1 MDWRPHMTY
10 PKRFEPH
17 IRGTYRQH
25 GDLIHSAPVVH
36 NGQTYEEQCFA
47 RDLNEHIN
55 YIVQKLEDGPEP
67 NRLSCFTCQPELC
80 IPPSLALVR
89 PIADACGHDYSTILC
104 ALLGSISMALRGRY
118 HVRVTPAWKEPLV
131 DYWLMIGESGTRKS
145 QLATLLRKPFDD
157 FAASPPV
164 EYLLQ
169 PGEADTRKTQRK
181 LAVQQASRV
190 SRNRLK
196 DIPMDFSG
204 ETIREIND
212 LSAEVV
218 SFLGN
223 FKPNLQVPV
232 RLLFENGGVRT
243 LARLM
248 SEQGGCASFLDA
260 EGGIF
265 SSRTF
270 KDMDISLLLKAH
282 SMEHY
287 THDPHNG
294 TPCQV
299 TYAAMPMLIFAQQ
312 SVLHRLLTNKEAVN
326 RGLMARFLPI
336 QLSMP
341 YMTKNDVHG
350 DSAFNEALSQ
360 YEHKIRN
367 MLETNY
373 TQDNFR
379 YIHEILTTPEAD
391 ERLLEF
397 KDENAR
403 HEIYTNTPPALIPF
417 LRRLHGHAIRIA
429 GDLHAWKH
437 ERPCAAPISAE
448 EMGHA
453 IEISKYALE
462 NATNLYDI
470 EYQRD
475 LFFARKILSWIKRWD
490 TQNRTLHFDSRIAQ
504 QNVRGLNKDNAVGAL
519 HLLCDNHYLA
529 EISTPK
535 TNPIYVANPQ
545 IFRRPPR

>member
-1 MDWRPHMTY
+1 MTY

-25 GDLIHSAPVVH
+25 GDLIHSAAVVH
-36 NGQTYEEQCFA
+36 NSQTYEEQRFT
-47 RDLNEHIN
+47 RNLNEQIN
-55 YIVQKLEDGPEP
+55 CIAQKLENGP
-67 NRLSCFTCQPELC
+67 RLYPLVRFTGPPENC

-89 PIADACGHDYSTILC
+89 PIADACGHDYATILC

-118 HVRVTPAWKEPLV
+118 YVRVTPTWKEPLV

-157 FAASPPV
+157 FAASPPA

-181 LAVQQASRV
+181 LAVRQASRV

-196 DIPMDFSG
+196 DIPMDFSE

-223 FKPNLQVPV
+223 FKPNLPVTV

-312 SVLHRLLTNKEAVN
+312 SVLYGLLKNEEAVE

-336 QLSMP
+336 ELRMP
-341 YMTKNDVHG
+341 YSRKDDAHG
-350 DSAFNEALSQ
+350 DSAFTEALSR

-367 MLETNY
+367 MLEHNY
-373 TQDNFR
+373 TQDNAR
-379 YIHEILTTPEAD
+379 DIHEIQTTQEAV
-391 ERLLEF
+391 ERLLAF
-397 KDENAR
+397 KDENAKHAR
-403 HEIYTNTPPALIPF
+403 CTDTVLALIPF
-417 LRRLHGHAIRIA
+417 LNRLHGHAIRIA

-437 ERPCAAPISAE
+437 DRPCAAPISAE

-453 IEISKYALE
+453 IEISKYALK
-462 NATNLYDI
+462 NAAYLYDI
-470 EYQRD
+470 EYQKD
-475 LFFARKILSWIKRWD
+475 LFFAKKILSWIERWD
-490 TQNRTLHFDSRIAQ
+490 TQDSILHFDSRIAQ
-504 QNVRGLNKDNAVGAL
+504 QNVRGLNKDNAIGAL
-519 HLLCDNHYLA
+519 QLLCDNHYLA
-529 EISTPK
+529 DITTPK

-545 IFRRPPR
+545 IFMRQRR